1 MGQRVSQP
9 VSPVLEELQGRFAT
23 WRSTGRKGE
32 RIPEALWEAAAVA
45 ARELGVNRVSRAAG
59 LDYTRLKRR
68 VAGSGAPQ
76 AETSP
81 TATGPVFVELPTDS
95 VASRS
100 AWSSSRACAGG
111 SRFGWPGTIRRL
123 WWRWPKRSR
132 GPSGDPDHAPAADPG
147 GGGAGGFSPLCAAYR
162 YAQLEGEP
170 VRG

>member
-68 VAGSGAPQ
+68 VLGDGAPQ

-81 TATGPVFVELPTDS
+81 TATGPVFVELPMDS
-95 VASRS
+95 VASLAECVVEFEGVR
-100 AWSSSRACAGG
+100 G
-111 SRFGWPGTIRRL
+111 RFTIRLAGHNPATVVRL
-123 WWRWPKRSR
+123 AEALSR
-132 GPSGDPDHAPAADPG
+132 PE
-147 GGGAGGFSPLCAAYR
+147 R
-162 YAQLEGEP
+162 
-170 VRG
+170 

>member
-9 VSPVLEELQGRFAT
+9 VSPVLEELQRRFAT

-68 VAGSGAPQ
+68 VLGDDAPQ

-95 VASRS
+95 VAELAQCVVEFEGAR
-100 AWSSSRACAGG
+100 G
-111 SRFGWPGTIRRL
+111 RFTIRL
-123 WWRWPKRSR
+123 A
-132 GPSGDPDHAPAADPG
+132 GHNPAAVVALAEALSRPE
-147 GGGAGGFSPLCAAYR
+147 R
-162 YAQLEGEP
+162 
-170 VRG
+170 

>member
-1 MGQRVSQP
+1 MGRSVSQP
-9 VSPVLEELQGRFAT
+9 VSPVLEELQRRFAT

-68 VAGSGAPQ
+68 VLGDDAPQ

-95 VASRS
+95 VASLAECVVEFEGVR
-100 AWSSSRACAGG
+100 G
-111 SRFGWPGTIRRL
+111 RFTIRL
-123 WWRWPKRSR
+123 A
-132 GPSGDPDHAPAADPG
+132 GHNPAAVVALAEALSRPE
-147 GGGAGGFSPLCAAYR
+147 R
-162 YAQLEGEP
+162 
-170 VRG
+170 